1 MISKISNRSNKI
13 TFIKTTLKS
22 ILELKKI
29 LRRIIKLDNAKN
41 TNTILETIKM
51 KMKVAFAVSQVKM
64 NLWQAAINLQ
74 QTNLIKEEKVR

>member
-13 TFIKTTLKS
+13 TFIKTMLKN

>member
-1 MISKISNRSNKI
+1 MISKISKRSNKI
-13 TFIKTTLKS
+13 TFIKTMLKN

-74 QTNLIKEEKVR
+74 

>member
-1 MISKISNRSNKI
+1 MISKISKRSNKI
-13 TFIKTTLKS
+13 TFIKTMLKN

>member
-1 MISKISNRSNKI
+1 M
-13 TFIKTTLKS
+13 LKN

-74 QTNLIKEEKVR
+74 

>member
-1 MISKISNRSNKI
+1 MISKISKRSNKI
-13 TFIKTTLKS
+13 TFIKTTLKN